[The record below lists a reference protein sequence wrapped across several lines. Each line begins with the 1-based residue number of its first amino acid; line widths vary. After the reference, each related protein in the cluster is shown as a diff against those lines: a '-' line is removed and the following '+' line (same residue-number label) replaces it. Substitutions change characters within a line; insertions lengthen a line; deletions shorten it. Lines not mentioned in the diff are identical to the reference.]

1 MSSFE
6 EKKREIERVLG
17 VFQNYIEGSELL
29 DVVYSKKFGYVLL
42 GLPAADSIDDSDVTR
57 LEDPET
63 LVKEIYQNLAYDFM
77 EQEGHSEDYTEAT
90 NLEKRAMRE
99 WMKEYTDQLPEYNYC
114 WTNSLDDVSDEAGA
128 SLSQSFGM
136 DKADIFFD
144 RTLKLTL
151 GWKIRSHR
159 SENGKKIMGEDPQ
172 SLENHGFPQISQLVL
187 HSIKVLKSQDFRTFF
202 AFWIRETRSPE
213 RNAHTG
219 QKGAAPLGKSKKFAA
234 TPLTNMKFVL
244 LY

>member
-1 MSSFE
+1 MSSLE
-6 EKKREIERVLG
+6 EKKSELERVLE

-99 WMKEYTDQLPEYNYC
+99 WMKEYTDQLPEYNYL
-114 WTNSLDDVSDEAGA
+114 LDE
-128 SLSQSFGM
+128 L
-136 DKADIFFD
+136 
-144 RTLKLTL
+144 L
-151 GWKIRSHR
+151 G
-159 SENGKKIMGEDPQ
+159 
-172 SLENHGFPQISQLVL
+172 
-187 HSIKVLKSQDFRTFF
+187 
-202 AFWIRETRSPE
+202 
-213 RNAHTG
+213 
-219 QKGAAPLGKSKKFAA
+219 
-234 TPLTNMKFVL
+234 
-244 LY
+244 